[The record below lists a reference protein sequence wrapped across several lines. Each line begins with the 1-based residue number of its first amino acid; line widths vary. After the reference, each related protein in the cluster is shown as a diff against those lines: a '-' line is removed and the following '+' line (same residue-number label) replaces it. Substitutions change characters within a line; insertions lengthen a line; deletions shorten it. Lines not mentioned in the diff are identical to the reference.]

1 VKVKSLISIF
11 ALICPAFSQMP
22 ATVLKPLI
30 VDYTATGLKVA
41 GYLLKQQNADGM
53 IPDEPGSQIV
63 NQDSNME
70 YALIGLAAAYRQ
82 SRDVRYLNGLERGIV
97 WLAEREEMTDPDW
110 CGSWRYTYSTT
121 PPYSPVPV
129 SPGPGIADVRGV
141 DSTSALFVY
150 LLYLDKTLTGA
161 DTLSSLYGP
170 NARASLDFILAH
182 NQGADGFFDSS
193 RQKWES
199 DGQWHLWAFRYS
211 ADQADDYLG
220 VRAGWILY
228 GDGRYSQS
236 AKLLKFRAPVKF
248 FSTRL
253 HRYALGMDED
263 GTLDPNLDG
272 FDGVFPQGHL
282 PWVFGANIGNSSSYQ
297 WLMRCARVERS
308 YVFKATLNMA

>member
-1 VKVKSLISIF
+1 
-11 ALICPAFSQMP
+11 MP

-141 DSTSALFVY
+141 D
-150 LLYLDKTLTGA
+150 
-161 DTLSSLYGP
+161 
-170 NARASLDFILAH
+170 
-182 NQGADGFFDSS
+182 
-193 RQKWES
+193 
-199 DGQWHLWAFRYS
+199 
-211 ADQADDYLG
+211 
-220 VRAGWILY
+220 
-228 GDGRYSQS
+228 
-236 AKLLKFRAPVKF
+236 
-248 FSTRL
+248 
-253 HRYALGMDED
+253 
-263 GTLDPNLDG
+263 
-272 FDGVFPQGHL
+272 
-282 PWVFGANIGNSSSYQ
+282 
-297 WLMRCARVERS
+297 
-308 YVFKATLNMA
+308 